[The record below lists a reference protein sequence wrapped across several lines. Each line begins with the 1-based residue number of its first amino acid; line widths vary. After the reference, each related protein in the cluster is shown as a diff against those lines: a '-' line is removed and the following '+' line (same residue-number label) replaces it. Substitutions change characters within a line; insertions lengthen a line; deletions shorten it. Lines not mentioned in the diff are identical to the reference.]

1 MAEATEGITHRG
13 MHRPATW
20 CVNVSR
26 AVLVII
32 TAIGV
37 MAADMAALTAMDIPT
52 VTVTA
57 TATK

>member
-1 MAEATEGITHRG
+1 MGTAVDTDMEDITRRG
-13 MHRPATW
+13 MHRPVTW
-20 CVNVSR
+20 CVNVSH

-37 MAADMAALTAMDIPT
+37 MAADMVTLTVMDIPT
-52 VTVTA
+52 D